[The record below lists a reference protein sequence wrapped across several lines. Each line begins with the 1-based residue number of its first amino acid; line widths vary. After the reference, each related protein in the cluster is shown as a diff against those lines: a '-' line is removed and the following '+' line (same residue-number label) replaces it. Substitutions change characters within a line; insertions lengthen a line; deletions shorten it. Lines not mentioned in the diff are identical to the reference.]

1 MTLAFGTDGVR
12 GLANRDLTPEYV
24 SALGRAAAAILGDGA
39 WVIGRDTRRSGPLL
53 QAALAAGLAAEGAE
67 VMTLGVLPTPAAA
80 HHSEVHGCP
89 AAMISASHNSFG
101 DNGVKFFAAGGLKL
115 DDDTQRQIEIRLEGL
130 LAGRPSDR
138 LAPIDGKVGTIES
151 FDDALV
157 EYADHVEADGMGGR
171 RLDGMRVV
179 IDAANGAASAVAPKV
194 LQRLGAS
201 VTVMHASPDG
211 VNINADCG
219 STHPEDL
226 ARTVHKRRAQL
237 GLAFDGDA
245 DRLVAID
252 EKGAVVDGDSLLAM
266 FAIDRKER
274 GMLRGDTIVATVLS
288 NGGLRRSLA
297 AHDISVVT
305 CGVGDRNV
313 LAALEEGGW
322 SLGGEQ
328 SGHVIFR
335 DLATTGDGL
344 LAGVQL
350 LDLLAR
356 SGRPLSELAVAV
368 DRFPQALRNVRF
380 DASSTDLIGLLAAD
394 IALAES
400 ALGDDGRVLVRLSGT
415 EPLVR
420 IMVEATSDDDATTL
434 ADALVAAVERVAPVM

>member
-12 GLANRDLTPEYV
+12 GLANRDLTPEFV
-24 SALGRAAAAILGDGA
+24 SALGRAAAAVLGDGA

-67 VMTLGVLPTPAAA
+67 VMSLGVLPTPAVA

-115 DDDTQRQIEIRLEGL
+115 DDDTQGRIETELERL
-130 LAGRPSDR
+130 LAGRSSDR
-138 LAPIDGKVGTIES
+138 VAPIDGKVGTIGIFE
-151 FDDALV
+151 DALV
-157 EYADHVEADGMGGR
+157 EYADHVEADGMAGR
-171 RLDGMRVV
+171 RLDGIRVV
-179 IDAANGAASAVAPKV
+179 IDAANGAASTVAPTV

-201 VTVMHASPDG
+201 VTVLHASPDG

-226 ARTVHKRRAQL
+226 ARTVPQRRAQV

-245 DRLVAID
+245 DRLVAVD
-252 EKGAVVDGDSLLAM
+252 ENGVVVDGDSLLGM

-297 AHDISVVT
+297 AHDIGVVT

-322 SLGGEQ
+322 TLGGEQ

-356 SGRPLSELAVAV
+356 SGRPLSELAAAV
-368 DRFPQALRNVRF
+368 GRFPQVLRNVRF
-380 DASSTDLIGLLAAD
+380 DASRTDLIGLLAAD

-400 ALGDDGRVLVRLSGT
+400 ALGEGGRVLVRLSGT

-420 IMVEATSDDDATTL
+420 IMVEATNDDDATTL
-434 ADALVAAVERVAPVM
+434 ADGLVAAVGRVAPVR